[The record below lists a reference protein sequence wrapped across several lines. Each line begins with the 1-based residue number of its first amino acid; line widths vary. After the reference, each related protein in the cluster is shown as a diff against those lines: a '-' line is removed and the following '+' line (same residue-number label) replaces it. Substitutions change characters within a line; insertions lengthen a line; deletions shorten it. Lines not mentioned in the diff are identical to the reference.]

1 MPKTTAK
8 KTNAP
13 SIKKP
18 FPKDTPSETLLVD
31 ISAGLSRAATAA
43 TLLSN
48 DGRVDTRAQEAFWSI
63 SRPSLVIGI
72 RIDEYWYQIIAA
84 YTVEEL
90 THYRDVAIAAA
101 EACEAAR
108 ENPTA
113 DSQVEAYEAHAA
125 ANSVLSGMV
134 DKAIT

>member
-1 MPKTTAK
+1 MPNSSVKSPAE
-8 KTNAP
+8 P

-31 ISAGLSRAATAA
+31 ISAGLSRATTAA

-63 SRPSLVIGI
+63 SRPSLVIGV
-72 RIDEYWYQIIAA
+72 RIDEHWYQIIAA
-84 YTVEEL
+84 YSAEQL

-101 EACEAAR
+101 EACEDAK

-113 DSQVEAYEAHAA
+113 SSQVEAYEALAA

-134 DKAIT
+134 DNAIA